1 MRGGFMVNVALLQGA
16 AVPET
21 DAVFYLQMFGLEF
34 TGAKDAEIHVSGD
47 VAVYVKTVIQ
57 SGLLCVV
64 KGRYVPAGNY
74 IDAESVSFLRDQLKE
89 GDPLW
94 G

>member
-1 MRGGFMVNVALLQGA
+1 MINVIALQGA
-16 AVPET
+16 AVPGT
-21 DAVFYLQMFGLEF
+21 DSVFYLQLHGATF
-34 TGAKDAEIHVSGD
+34 TGAQDAEIRVSGG
-47 VAVYVKTVIQ
+47 VAEYVATAIK

-74 IDAESVSFLRDQLKE
+74 IEAESVSLLRDRLSP

>member
-1 MRGGFMVNVALLQGA
+1 MINVVALQGA
-16 AVPET
+16 AVPG
-21 DAVFYLQMFGLEF
+21 DDSVFYLQIQGSVFS
-34 TGAKDAEIHVSGD
+34 GARDAEIRMSGG
-47 VAVYVKTVIQ
+47 VAAYVKTAIK

-74 IDAESVSFLRDQLKE
+74 VEAESVSLLRDRLAA
-89 GDPLW
+89 GDPMW

>member
-1 MRGGFMVNVALLQGA
+1 MINVVALQGA
-16 AVPET
+16 AVPGT
-21 DAVFYLQMFGLEF
+21 DSVFYLQTQGPVFS
-34 TGAKDAEIHVSGD
+34 GARDAEIHMAGG
-47 VAVYVKTVIQ
+47 VAAYVKTVIQ

-74 IDAESVSFLRDQLKE
+74 IEAESVALLRDRLAA

-94 G
+94 Q

>member
-1 MRGGFMVNVALLQGA
+1 MINVVALQGA
-16 AVPET
+16 AVPGT
-21 DAVFYLQMFGLEF
+21 DSVFYLQIQGDVFS
-34 TGAKDAEIHVSGD
+34 GAQDAEIHVSGG
-47 VAVYVKTVIQ
+47 VAAYVKTALR

-74 IDAESVSFLRDQLKE
+74 IEADSVSLLRAQLAE

-94 G
+94 Q